1 MCYNMKTTF
10 PIMSFFIIWTAC
22 RSNSGPSEQINVTI
36 DSIKTPAQTGKQE
49 KTQVN
54 SECDSL
60 KFPDFKVNIQEQ
72 EIKITLAFKTEIDK
86 IANAFIKKQC
96 EQDTL
101 YCDDIYLKDRKHYR
115 SSLGYDL
122 FSFGYSFKNSETGM
136 EKESASFFVFGIKQ
150 NGKTIFYD
158 ITDDLIGEIQ
168 LKLSG
173 FEIVDKKTIIWG
185 EMYPYFSSDDY
196 GKFKLTIDGKES
208 TYEFQCK
215 SQGH

>member
-1 MCYNMKTTF
+1 MKTTLSL
-10 PIMSFFIIWTAC
+10 ISFLIIFTAC
-22 RSNSGPSEQINVTI
+22 QTNSGQSEQVGVAV
-36 DSIKTPAQTGKQE
+36 DSTKTTEHIGKQE
-49 KTQVN
+49 KIDANT
-54 SECDSL
+54 ECDSL
-60 KFPDFKVNIQEQ
+60 KFPNFKMNIQEQ
-72 EIKITLAFKTEIDK
+72 EIKITPEFQNEIAK
-86 IANAFIKKQC
+86 IAKDFIKKQC

-101 YCDDIYLKDRKHYR
+101 YCDEIYLKDRKHYR

-122 FSFGYSFKNSETGM
+122 FSFAYAFKNSETGM

-158 ITDDLIGEIQ
+158 IAADLIGEIQ

-173 FEIVDKKTIIWG
+173 FEITENITIVWG

-196 GKFKLTIDGKES
+196 GKFKLTIVGQET